1 MTEDE
6 KIKLLTKPI
15 LDKLIEIEEKYGDNG
30 LVEVPQVRFI
40 REDANAP
47 IVMEGIEIT
56 DELLEKLEAYI
67 QDEIEMMHAPTIL
80 H

>member
-1 MTEDE
+1 
-6 KIKLLTKPI
+6 
-15 LDKLIEIEEKYGDNG
+15 
-30 LVEVPQVRFI
+30 
-40 REDANAP
+40 
-47 IVMEGIEIT
+47 MEGIEIT